1 MRHLFPQIAVQMR
14 LFLREKASLFWSY
27 AFPVFLILLFGA
39 IFGGHNG
46 EPFQLRVAVA
56 DLDQSYFS
64 RILVDSA
71 LARVPTFRVV
81 EGKLDSLLA
90 ALREG
95 SGIMVVEI
103 PQGFGNQLLQ
113 SGARVRVHYN
123 ESNVRFNSTAQAVMQ
138 VIEYHF
144 AQRMRGFDP
153 PLKFENVVVGNAAR
167 EWDYIDYLLPGLIG
181 ISVMSTCLFS
191 IGFVLTSFREKGNL
205 KRLQVTPLPKWV
217 FITAIII
224 QRYVVIL
231 SQAIVLLVLA
241 VVIFG
246 AHINGSLWQAW
257 AFLTLGMLAFIS
269 LGFLIG
275 ARIARAETGAGIAN
289 VIFFPM
295 MFLSGTFF
303 PVDNLPGFLQPLLK
317 VLPLKYLVEGLRK
330 IVIEDASMLS
340 VGVETAVL
348 AGCTIVFF
356 LVSLK
361 IFRWQ

>member
-1 MRHLFPQIAVQMR
+1 MLLGQINLHMK
-14 LFLREKASLFWSY
+14 LFLREKASVFWSY
-27 AFPVFLILLFGA
+27 AFPVFLILLFGT
-39 IFGGHNG
+39 IFGGNDQQ
-46 EPFQLRVAVA
+46 PFKMRVGVA
-56 DLDQSYFS
+56 DLDQSFFS

-71 LARVPTFRVV
+71 LAQIPTFRVV
-81 EGKLDSLLA
+81 EGDQDSLLDE
-90 ALREG
+90 LRDG
-95 SGIMVVEI
+95 TGVMVVEI
-103 PQGFGNQLLQ
+103 PPGFGEQLLDT
-113 SGARVRVHYN
+113 GVNVRVHYN
-123 ESNVRFNSTAQAVMQ
+123 ESNIRYNALAQGIMQ

-144 AQRMRGFDP
+144 AQRMSGLQP
-153 PLKFENVVVGNAAR
+153 PMKFENVEVGNIA
-167 EWDYIDYLLPGLIG
+167 EDWDYIDYLLPGLIG

-191 IGFVLTSFREKGNL
+191 IGFVLTSYREKGNL

-217 FITAIII
+217 FVTSIII
-224 QRYVVIL
+224 QRYLIIL
-231 SQAIVLLVLA
+231 SQAVLLLVIA
-241 VVIFG
+241 IVVFG
-246 AHINGSLWQAW
+246 AQINGSLWEGW

-317 VLPLKYLVEGLRK
+317 ILPLKYLVEGLRK
-330 IVIEDASMLS
+330 ILVEDASILS
-340 VGVETAVL
+340 LGLENAVL

-356 LVSLK
+356 LISLK

>member
-1 MRHLFPQIAVQMR
+1 MRHLVPQIILHMK
-14 LFLREKASLFWSY
+14 LFLREKASMFWSY

-39 IFGGHNG
+39 IFGGSNS
-46 EPFQLRVAVA
+46 EPFRLRVAVA

-71 LARVPTFRVV
+71 LARIPTFRLT
-81 EGKLDSLLA
+81 EGNLDSLLA
-90 ALREG
+90 ELRDG

-103 PQGFGNQLLQ
+103 PQGFGEQLLR
-113 SGARVRVHYN
+113 SDARVRVHYSEAN
-123 ESNVRFNSTAQAVMQ
+123 MRFNSTAQAVMQ

-144 AQRMRGFDP
+144 AQRMKGFEP
-153 PLKFENVVVGNAAR
+153 PLVFENVMVGRQTAD
-167 EWDYIDYLLPGLIG
+167 WDYIDYLLPGLIG

-191 IGFVLTSFREKGNL
+191 IGFVLTSYREKGNL

-217 FITAIII
+217 FVSAIII
-224 QRYVVIL
+224 QRYFVIL
-231 SQAIVLLVLA
+231 SQAVLLLAIA
-241 VVIFG
+241 VVVFG
-246 AHINGSLWQAW
+246 AHINGSLFQAW
-257 AFLTLGMLAFIS
+257 LFLTLGMLAFIS

-317 VLPLKYLVEGLRK
+317 ILPLKYLVEGLRK
-330 IVIEDASMLS
+330 IVVEDVSVLS
-340 VGVETAVL
+340 LGVETAVL
-348 AGCTIVFF
+348 AACTIVFF
-356 LVSLK
+356 FISLK

>member
-1 MRHLFPQIAVQMR
+1 M
-14 LFLREKASLFWSY
+14 FWSY

-39 IFGGHNG
+39 IFGGSDSQ
-46 EPFQLRVAVA
+46 PFTMRVAVA
-56 DLDQSYFS
+56 DLDQSLFS

-71 LARVPTFRVV
+71 LAKVPTFRVV
-81 EGKLDSLLA
+81 EGELDSLLDK
-90 ALREG
+90 LRDG

-103 PQGFGNQLLQ
+103 PEGFGSELLQ
-113 SGARVRVHYN
+113 SGAKVRVHYN
-123 ESNVRFNSTAQAVMQ
+123 ESNIRFNSTAQAVME

-144 AQRMRGFDP
+144 ALRMGGLQP
-153 PLKFENVVVGNAAR
+153 PLTFENVTVGNDAE

-191 IGFVLTSFREKGNL
+191 IGFVLTSYREKGNL

-217 FITAIII
+217 FVTAIII
-224 QRYVVIL
+224 QRYFIIL
-231 SQAIVLLVLA
+231 SQAVLLLA
-241 VVIFG
+241 IAIVVFG
-246 AHINGSLWQAW
+246 AHINGSLFDAW
-257 AFLTLGMLAFIS
+257 LFLSLGMLAFIS

-317 VLPLKYLVEGLRK
+317 ILPLKYLVEGLRK
-330 IVIEDASMLS
+330 IVVEDVSIFSLGLES
-340 VGVETAVL
+340 AVL
-348 AGCTIVFF
+348 AACTLVFF
-356 LVSLK
+356 IVSLK